1 VATVR
6 ALLLVL
12 LQVTAGCATAKVP
25 PALPREAWPNLPR
38 VCTETCPTGK
48 LARPFEA
55 TIRFLLSDSAT
66 LAACC
71 MEAP

>member
-1 VATVR
+1 
-6 ALLLVL
+6 
-12 LQVTAGCATAKVP
+12 
-25 PALPREAWPNLPR
+25 LPREAWPNLPR

-55 TIRFLLSDSAT
+55 TIRFLLNDSAT

-71 MEAP
+71 MEKP